1 MARGINKV
9 ILIGNLGADPDM
21 RSLPSGDPVANL
33 SLATSEGWNDK
44 QSGEKR
50 EKTEWHRVV
59 AFGKLA
65 EIIGQYCRKGSKL
78 YIEGRLQTRK
88 WTDSQGIEKYSTEII
103 ANDMQMLDSRGGD
116 GGGYDNNYGGG
127 YDEGQSSGYDQGQG
141 QPKNNRSG
149 GGRAPAPN
157 KNYDSP
163 VPPKPKQQSYGPEDN
178 IDSGFDDD
186 SIPF

>member
-33 SLATSEGWNDK
+33 SLATSEGWNDR
-44 QSGEKR
+44 QSGERR

-88 WTDSQGIEKYSTEII
+88 WTDNQGVEKYSTEII

-116 GGGYDNNYGGG
+116 GDYDS
-127 YDEGQSSGYDQGQG
+127 GQQGSYG
-141 QPKNNRSG
+141 QPQNNRSG
-149 GGRAPAPN
+149 GTRAPATQ

-163 VPPKPKQQSYGPEDN
+163 VPPKQKQQSYGPEDN

>member
-1 MARGINKV
+1 MSKGINKV

-21 RSLPSGDPVANL
+21 RSMPSGDQVANL
-33 SLATSEGWNDK
+33 SLATSERWDDK
-44 QSGEKR
+44 QTGEKR

-88 WTDSQGIEKYSTEII
+88 WTDNQGIEKYSTEII
-103 ANDMQMLDSRGGD
+103 ANDMQMLDSRGDSD
-116 GGGYDNNYGGG
+116 GS
-127 YDEGQSSGYDQGQG
+127 Q
-141 QPKNNRSG
+141 
-149 GGRAPAPN
+149 
-157 KNYDSP
+157 
-163 VPPKPKQQSYGPEDN
+163 QQSAPPPRASNNSYAQEKGGHQRQPPQKQEE
-178 IDSGFDDD
+178 SFDDD

>member
-21 RSLPSGDPVANL
+21 RSLPSGDQVANL
-33 SLATSEGWNDK
+33 SLATSESWNDR
-44 QSGEKR
+44 QSGERR

-88 WTDSQGIEKYSTEII
+88 WTDNQGIEKYSTEII

-116 GGGYDNNYGGG
+116 GSDYDS
-127 YDEGQSSGYDQGQG
+127 GQSSGYGQSQNYG
-141 QPKNNRSG
+141 GENRPSAPSKSFNN
-149 GGRAPAPN
+149 N
-157 KNYDSP
+157 SP
-163 VPPKPKQQSYGPEDN
+163 VPPKQPKKSYGPEDD